1 MSMAPYIHTYV
12 YVEGLGSRRYIHTYI
27 HTYINTYVYGAQHT
41 HTHVQLNSG
50 AIDVAD
56 DGELF
61 GIEMEETAEE
71 RRKMLINAEKLDRFR
86 V

>member
-1 MSMAPYIHTYV
+1 MV
-12 YVEGLGSRRYIHTYI
+12 RGYIHTYI
-27 HTYINTYVYGAQHT
+27 HTYY
-41 HTHVQLNSG
+41 VQLNSG
-50 AIDVAD
+50 ALDVAD

-86 V
+86 VEG